1 MTKTT
6 NTFKSF
12 LRNNIVQA
20 IVIIL
25 SVLLSFYLEQRR
37 QVNITKQ
44 EKNYLLT
51 DLSKTLEDDINQI
64 EIILEGLDRSDKNLI
79 RLLDDINSNHTLL
92 TDREVAEVLLEIQI
106 GTSFFPQDGIF
117 NQLIANGT
125 FNLIENEEL
134 KSLLLNMYTHKK
146 ERNYATSTEIDNFNL
161 LWRRQIMGNFRIQF
175 NYNSY
180 DGEIYG
186 QQELT
191 RFRFN
196 RQYYLSNEL
205 YGALSQS
212 RIYVGMYTRF
222 LNDQK
227 NEYQTAL
234 ALQRQK
240 LVKINLFILLI

>member
-1 MTKTT
+1 MTKTIIT
-6 NTFKSF
+6 LKSF

-51 DLSKTLEDDINQI
+51 DLTKTLESDIEQI
-64 EIILEGLDRSDKNLI
+64 EIILEGLDISDKNLI
-79 RLLDDINSNHTLL
+79 KLLDDINNNHTIL
-92 TDREVAEVLLEIQI
+92 TDRQVAEILLQIQI

-134 KSLLLNMYTHKK
+134 KSILLSMYTHKK
-146 ERNYATSTEIDNFNL
+146 ERNYATSVEIDNFNL

-234 ALQRQK
+234 ALSK
-240 LVKINLFILLI
+240 TEIGKD

>member
-51 DLSKTLEDDINQI
+51 DLTKTLEGDINQI
-64 EIILEGLDRSDKNLI
+64 EIILEGLDKSDKNLI
-79 RLLDDINSNHTLL
+79 KLLDDINNNHTLL
-92 TDREVAEVLLEIQI
+92 SDREVAEILLQIQI

-146 ERNYATSTEIDNFNL
+146 ERNYATSTEIDDFNL

-191 RFRFN
+191 RYRFN
-196 RQYYLSNEL
+196 RQYYLSDEL

-234 ALQRQK
+234 ALSK
-240 LVKINLFILLI
+240 TEIGKD

>member
-1 MTKTT
+1 MTKTSS
-6 NTFKSF
+6 NFKSF
-12 LRNNIVQA
+12 IRNNIIQA
-20 IVIIL
+20 VVIIL
-25 SVLLSFYLEQRR
+25 SVLLSFYLEDRR
-37 QVNITKQ
+37 QENITRQ

-51 DLSKTLEDDINQI
+51 DLSKTLESDIYQI
-64 EIILEGLDRSDKNLI
+64 EIILENLDNSDKNLLK
-79 RLLDDINSNHTLL
+79 LLNDINNNHTLL
-92 TDREVAEVLLEIQI
+92 SDREVVEILLQIQI

-117 NQLIANGT
+117 NELIANGS

-146 ERNYATSTEIDNFNL
+146 ERNYATSVEIDNFNL

-234 ALQRQK
+234 ALSK
-240 LVKINLFILLI
+240 TEIGED

>member
-1 MTKTT
+1 MTKST

-12 LRNNIVQA
+12 LRNNVVQA

-51 DLSKTLEDDINQI
+51 DLTKTLEGDINQI
-64 EIILEGLDRSDKNLI
+64 EIILEGLDKSDKNLI
-79 RLLDDINSNHTLL
+79 KLLDDINNNHTLL
-92 TDREVAEVLLEIQI
+92 SDREVAEVLLQIQI

-234 ALQRQK
+234 ALSK
-240 LVKINLFILLI
+240 TEIGKD

>member
-1 MTKTT
+1 MTKIT

-12 LRNNIVQA
+12 LRNNVVQA

-51 DLSKTLEDDINQI
+51 DLTKTLEGDINQI
-64 EIILEGLDRSDKNLI
+64 EIILEGLDKSDKNLI
-79 RLLDDINSNHTLL
+79 KLLDDINNNHTLIS
-92 TDREVAEVLLEIQI
+92 DREVAEILLKIQI

-146 ERNYATSTEIDNFNL
+146 ERNYATSIEIDNFNL

-234 ALQRQK
+234 ALSK
-240 LVKINLFILLI
+240 TEIGKD

>member
-1 MTKTT
+1 MTKAT

-12 LRNNIVQA
+12 LRNNVVQA

-51 DLSKTLEDDINQI
+51 DLTKTLEGDINQI
-64 EIILEGLDRSDKNLI
+64 EIILEGLDKSDKNLI
-79 RLLDDINSNHTLL
+79 KLLDDINNNHTLL
-92 TDREVAEVLLEIQI
+92 SDREVAEVLLQIQI

-175 NYNSY
+175 NYISY

-196 RQYYLSNEL
+196 KQYYLSNEL

-234 ALQRQK
+234 ALSK
-240 LVKINLFILLI
+240 TEIGKD

>member
-1 MTKTT
+1 MTKTS
-6 NTFKSF
+6 NNFKSF
-12 LRNNIVQA
+12 IRNNIIQA
-20 IVIIL
+20 VVIIL

-51 DLSKTLEDDINQI
+51 DLTKTLESDIYQI
-64 EIILEGLDRSDKNLI
+64 EIILEGLGNSDKNLVK
-79 RLLDDINSNHTLL
+79 LLNDINNNHTLL
-92 TDREVAEVLLEIQI
+92 SDREVAEILLQIQI

-117 NQLIANGT
+117 NELIANGS

-134 KSLLLNMYTHKK
+134 KALLLNMYTHKK
-146 ERNYATSTEIDNFNL
+146 ERNYATSVEIDNFNL

-222 LNDQK
+222 LNDQI

-234 ALQRQK
+234 ALSK
-240 LVKINLFILLI
+240 TEIGED

>member
-1 MTKTT
+1 MTKTS
-6 NTFKSF
+6 NNFKSF
-12 LRNNIVQA
+12 IRNNIIQA
-20 IVIIL
+20 VVIIL

-51 DLSKTLEDDINQI
+51 DLTKTLESDIDQI
-64 EIILEGLDRSDKNLI
+64 EIILEGLSNSDKDLVK
-79 RLLDDINSNHTLL
+79 LLNDINNNHTLL
-92 TDREVAEVLLEIQI
+92 SDREVAEILLQIQI

-117 NQLIANGT
+117 NELIANGS

-134 KSLLLNMYTHKK
+134 KALLLNMYTHKK
-146 ERNYATSTEIDNFNL
+146 ERNYATSVEIDNFNL

-234 ALQRQK
+234 ALSK
-240 LVKINLFILLI
+240 TEIGED

>member
-37 QVNITKQ
+37 QVSITKK

-51 DLSKTLEDDINQI
+51 DLTKTLEGDINQI
-64 EIILEGLDRSDKNLI
+64 EIILEGLDKSDKNLI
-79 RLLDDINSNHTLL
+79 KLLDDINNNHTLL
-92 TDREVAEVLLEIQI
+92 SDREVAEILLQIQI

-191 RFRFN
+191 RYRFN

-234 ALQRQK
+234 ALSK
-240 LVKINLFILLI
+240 TEIGKD

>member
-1 MTKTT
+1 MTKTS
-6 NTFKSF
+6 NNFKSF
-12 LRNNIVQA
+12 IRNNIIQA
-20 IVIIL
+20 VVIIL

-37 QVNITKQ
+37 QINITKQ

-51 DLSKTLEDDINQI
+51 DLTKTLESDIGQI
-64 EIILEGLDRSDKNLI
+64 EIILEGLGNSDKNLVK
-79 RLLDDINSNHTLL
+79 LLNDINNNHTLL
-92 TDREVAEVLLEIQI
+92 SDREVAEILLQIQI

-117 NQLIANGT
+117 NELIANGS

-134 KSLLLNMYTHKK
+134 KALLLNMYTHKK
-146 ERNYATSTEIDNFNL
+146 ERNYATSVEIDNFNL

-222 LNDQK
+222 LNDQI

-234 ALQRQK
+234 ALSK
-240 LVKINLFILLI
+240 TEIGED

>member
-1 MTKTT
+1 MTKST

-12 LRNNIVQA
+12 LRNNVVQA

-51 DLSKTLEDDINQI
+51 DLTKTLEGDINQI
-64 EIILEGLDRSDKNLI
+64 EIILEGLDKSDKNLI
-79 RLLDDINSNHTLL
+79 KLLDDINNNHTLL
-92 TDREVAEVLLEIQI
+92 TDREVAEVLLQIQI

-146 ERNYATSTEIDNFNL
+146 ERNYATSKEIDNFNL

-186 QQELT
+186 QQELI

-234 ALQRQK
+234 ALSK
-240 LVKINLFILLI
+240 TEIGKD

>member
-1 MTKTT
+1 MTKTS
-6 NTFKSF
+6 NNFKSF
-12 LRNNIVQA
+12 IRNNIIQA
-20 IVIIL
+20 VVIIL

-44 EKNYLLT
+44 EKNYLLK
-51 DLSKTLEDDINQI
+51 DLTKTLESDIDQI
-64 EIILEGLDRSDKNLI
+64 EIILEGLSNSDKDLVK
-79 RLLDDINSNHTLL
+79 LLNDINNNHTLL
-92 TDREVAEVLLEIQI
+92 SDREVAEILLQIQI

-117 NQLIANGT
+117 NELIANGS

-134 KSLLLNMYTHKK
+134 KALLLNMYTHKK
-146 ERNYATSTEIDNFNL
+146 ERNYATSVEIDNFNL

-186 QQELT
+186 QQELI

-222 LNDQK
+222 LNDQI

-234 ALQRQK
+234 ALSK
-240 LVKINLFILLI
+240 TEIGED

>member
-1 MTKTT
+1 MTNTT
-6 NTFKSF
+6 NTFNSF
-12 LRNNIVQA
+12 LRNNVVQA

-51 DLSKTLEDDINQI
+51 DLTKTLEGDINQI
-64 EIILEGLDRSDKNLI
+64 EIILEGLDKSDKNLI
-79 RLLDDINSNHTLL
+79 KLLDDINNNHTLL
-92 TDREVAEVLLEIQI
+92 TDREVAEILLQIQI

-191 RFRFN
+191 RYRFN

-234 ALQRQK
+234 ALSK
-240 LVKINLFILLI
+240 TEIGKD

>member
-1 MTKTT
+1 MTKTS
-6 NTFKSF
+6 NNFKSF
-12 LRNNIVQA
+12 IRNNIIQA
-20 IVIIL
+20 VVIIL

-51 DLSKTLEDDINQI
+51 DLTKTLESDIDQI
-64 EIILEGLDRSDKNLI
+64 EIILEGLGNSDRNLVK
-79 RLLDDINSNHTLL
+79 LLNDINNNHTLL
-92 TDREVAEVLLEIQI
+92 SDREVAEILLQIQI

-117 NQLIANGT
+117 NELIANGS

-134 KSLLLNMYTHKK
+134 KALLLNMYTHKK
-146 ERNYATSTEIDNFNL
+146 ERNYATSVEIDNFNL

-222 LNDQK
+222 LNDQI

-234 ALQRQK
+234 ALSK
-240 LVKINLFILLI
+240 TEIGED

>member
-1 MTKTT
+1 MTKTS
-6 NTFKSF
+6 NNFKSF
-12 LRNNIVQA
+12 IRNNIIQA
-20 IVIIL
+20 VVIIL

-37 QVNITKQ
+37 QVSITKQ

-51 DLSKTLEDDINQI
+51 DLTKTLESDIDQI
-64 EIILEGLDRSDKNLI
+64 EIILEGLGNSDKNLVK
-79 RLLDDINSNHTLL
+79 LLNDINNNHTLL
-92 TDREVAEVLLEIQI
+92 SDREVAEILLQIQI

-117 NQLIANGT
+117 NELIANGS

-134 KSLLLNMYTHKK
+134 KALLLNMYTHKK
-146 ERNYATSTEIDNFNL
+146 ERNYATSVEIDNFNL

-222 LNDQK
+222 LNDQI

-234 ALQRQK
+234 ALSK
-240 LVKINLFILLI
+240 TEIGED

>member
-1 MTKTT
+1 MAKTSIQ
-6 NTFKSF
+6 FKSF
-12 LRNNIVQA
+12 LRNNIVQG

-37 QVNITKQ
+37 QVNITQQ
-44 EKNYLLT
+44 EKNFLLT
-51 DLSKTLEDDINQI
+51 DLTKTLETDIIQI
-64 EIILEGLDRSDKNLI
+64 EIILNGLNESDKNLI
-79 RLLDDINSNHTLL
+79 KLIDDINSNHTLL
-92 TDREVAEVLLEIQI
+92 TDREVAEILLQIQI

-134 KSLLLNMYTHKK
+134 KSLLISMYTHKK

-186 QQELT
+186 QQ
-191 RFRFN
+191 
-196 RQYYLSNEL
+196 
-205 YGALSQS
+205 
-212 RIYVGMYTRF
+212 
-222 LNDQK
+222 
-227 NEYQTAL
+227 
-234 ALQRQK
+234 
-240 LVKINLFILLI
+240 

>member
-1 MTKTT
+1 MTKTSS
-6 NTFKSF
+6 NFKSF
-12 LRNNIVQA
+12 IRNNIIQA
-20 IVIIL
+20 VVIIL
-25 SVLLSFYLEQRR
+25 SVLLSFYLEDRR
-37 QVNITKQ
+37 QENITRQ

-51 DLSKTLEDDINQI
+51 DLSKTLESDIYQI
-64 EIILEGLDRSDKNLI
+64 EIILENLDNSDKNLI
-79 RLLDDINSNHTLL
+79 KLLNDINNNHALL
-92 TDREVAEVLLEIQI
+92 SDREVVEILLQIQI

-117 NQLIANGT
+117 NELIANAS

-146 ERNYATSTEIDNFNL
+146 ERNYATSVEIDNFNL

-234 ALQRQK
+234 ALSK
-240 LVKINLFILLI
+240 TEIGED

>member
-180 DGEIYG
+180 DGKIYG

-234 ALQRQK
+234 ALSK
-240 LVKINLFILLI
+240 TEIGKD

>member
-1 MTKTT
+1 MTKTS
-6 NTFKSF
+6 NNFKSF
-12 LRNNIVQA
+12 IRNNIIQA
-20 IVIIL
+20 VVIIL

-51 DLSKTLEDDINQI
+51 DLTKTLESDIDQI
-64 EIILEGLDRSDKNLI
+64 QIILEGLGNSDKNLVK
-79 RLLDDINSNHTLL
+79 LLNDINNNHTLL
-92 TDREVAEVLLEIQI
+92 SDREVAEILLQIQI

-117 NQLIANGT
+117 NELIANGS

-134 KSLLLNMYTHKK
+134 KALLLNMYTHKK
-146 ERNYATSTEIDNFNL
+146 ERNYATSVEIDNFNL

-222 LNDQK
+222 LNDQI

-234 ALQRQK
+234 ALSK
-240 LVKINLFILLI
+240 TEIGED

>member
-1 MTKTT
+1 MTKTSIQ
-6 NTFKSF
+6 FKSF

-20 IVIIL
+20 VVIIF

-37 QVNITKQ
+37 QTNIINQ

-51 DLSKTLEDDINQI
+51 DLTKTLESDINQI
-64 EIILEGLDRSDKNLI
+64 EMILDGLGTSDKNLVK
-79 RLLDDINSNHTLL
+79 LLDDINNNHTLL
-92 TDREVAEVLLEIQI
+92 TDREVTEILLQIQI

-117 NQLIANGT
+117 NELISNGS
-125 FNLIENEEL
+125 FNLIENKEL
-134 KSLLLNMYTHKK
+134 KSILLDMYTHKK

-186 QQELT
+186 KQELT
-191 RFRFN
+191 RFKFN

-205 YGALSQS
+205 YGSLSQS

-234 ALQRQK
+234 ALSK
-240 LVKINLFILLI
+240 TEIGED

>member
-1 MTKTT
+1 MAKTSIQ
-6 NTFKSF
+6 FKSF
-12 LRNNIVQA
+12 LRNNIVQG

-37 QVNITKQ
+37 QVNITQQ
-44 EKNYLLT
+44 EKNFLLT
-51 DLSKTLEDDINQI
+51 DLTKTLETDIIQI
-64 EIILEGLDRSDKNLI
+64 EIILNGLNESDKNLI
-79 RLLDDINSNHTLL
+79 KLIDDINSNHTLL
-92 TDREVAEVLLEIQI
+92 TDREVAEILLQIQI

-134 KSLLLNMYTHKK
+134 KSLLISMYTHKK

-186 QQELT
+186 QQELV

-196 RQYYLSNEL
+196 KQYYLSNDL

-212 RIYVGMYTRF
+212 SIYVSMYTRF

-227 NEYQTAL
+227 NEYNTAL
-234 ALQRQK
+234 ALTK
-240 LVKINLFILLI
+240 TEIGED

>member
-12 LRNNIVQA
+12 LRNNLVQA

-51 DLSKTLEDDINQI
+51 DLTKTLEGDINQI
-64 EIILEGLDRSDKNLI
+64 EIILEGLDKSDKNLI
-79 RLLDDINSNHTLL
+79 KLLDDINNNHTLIS
-92 TDREVAEVLLEIQI
+92 DREVAEILLKIQI

-146 ERNYATSTEIDNFNL
+146 ERNYATSIEIDNFNL

-196 RQYYLSNEL
+196 KQYYLSNEL

-234 ALQRQK
+234 ALSK
-240 LVKINLFILLI
+240 TEIGKD

>member
-1 MTKTT
+1 MTKTSS
-6 NTFKSF
+6 NFKSF
-12 LRNNIVQA
+12 IRNNIIQA
-20 IVIIL
+20 VVIIL
-25 SVLLSFYLEQRR
+25 SVLLSFYLEDRR
-37 QVNITKQ
+37 QENITKQ

-51 DLSKTLEDDINQI
+51 DLSKTLESDIYQI
-64 EIILEGLDRSDKNLI
+64 EIILENLGNSDKNLVK
-79 RLLDDINSNHTLL
+79 LLNDINNNHTLL
-92 TDREVAEVLLEIQI
+92 SDREVVEILLQIQI

-117 NQLIANGT
+117 NELIANGS

-146 ERNYATSTEIDNFNL
+146 ERNYATSVEIDNFNL

-234 ALQRQK
+234 ALSK
-240 LVKINLFILLI
+240 TEIGED

>member
-125 FNLIENEEL
+125 FNL
-134 KSLLLNMYTHKK
+134 SLIH
-146 ERNYATSTEIDNFNL
+146 I
-161 LWRRQIMGNFRIQF
+161 
-175 NYNSY
+175 
-180 DGEIYG
+180 
-186 QQELT
+186 
-191 RFRFN
+191 
-196 RQYYLSNEL
+196 
-205 YGALSQS
+205 
-212 RIYVGMYTRF
+212 
-222 LNDQK
+222 
-227 NEYQTAL
+227 
-234 ALQRQK
+234 
-240 LVKINLFILLI
+240 

>member
-1 MTKTT
+1 MTKAI

-12 LRNNIVQA
+12 LRNNVVQA

-51 DLSKTLEDDINQI
+51 DLTKTLEGDINQI
-64 EIILEGLDRSDKNLI
+64 EIILEGLDKSDKNLI
-79 RLLDDINSNHTLL
+79 KLLDDINNNHTLL
-92 TDREVAEVLLEIQI
+92 TDREVAEVLLQIQI

-117 NQLIANGT
+117 NELIANGT

-146 ERNYATSTEIDNFNL
+146 ERNYATSIEIDNFNL

-234 ALQRQK
+234 ALSK
-240 LVKINLFILLI
+240 TEIGKD

>member
-1 MTKTT
+1 MVKTSS
-6 NTFKSF
+6 NFKSF
-12 LRNNIVQA
+12 IRNNIIQA
-20 IVIIL
+20 VVIIL

-37 QVNITKQ
+37 QINITKQ

-51 DLSKTLEDDINQI
+51 DLAKTLETDIDQI
-64 EIILEGLDRSDKNLI
+64 EIILEGLGNSDKNLLK
-79 RLLDDINSNHTLL
+79 LLNDINNNHTLL
-92 TDREVAEVLLEIQI
+92 SDREVAEILLQIQI

-117 NQLIANGT
+117 NQLIANGS

-134 KSLLLNMYTHKK
+134 KALLLNMYTHKK
-146 ERNYATSTEIDNFNL
+146 ERNYATSVEIDNFNL

-222 LNDQK
+222 LNDQI

-234 ALQRQK
+234 ALSK
-240 LVKINLFILLI
+240 TEIGED

>member
-1 MTKTT
+1 MTKAT
-6 NTFKSF
+6 NAFKSF
-12 LRNNIVQA
+12 LRNNVVQA

-51 DLSKTLEDDINQI
+51 DLTKTLEGDINQI
-64 EIILEGLDRSDKNLI
+64 EIILEGLDKSDKNLI
-79 RLLDDINSNHTLL
+79 KLLDDINNNHTLL
-92 TDREVAEVLLEIQI
+92 SDREVAEVLLQIQI

-186 QQELT
+186 QQELL

-234 ALQRQK
+234 ALSK
-240 LVKINLFILLI
+240 TEIGKD

>member
-1 MTKTT
+1 MTKTI

-12 LRNNIVQA
+12 LRNNVVQA

-51 DLSKTLEDDINQI
+51 DLTKTLEGDINQI
-64 EIILEGLDRSDKNLI
+64 EIILEGLDKSDKNLI
-79 RLLDDINSNHTLL
+79 KLLDDINNNHTLL
-92 TDREVAEVLLEIQI
+92 TDREVAEVLLQIQI

-117 NQLIANGT
+117 NQLISNGT

-146 ERNYATSTEIDNFNL
+146 KRNYATSTEIDNFNL

-234 ALQRQK
+234 ALSK
-240 LVKINLFILLI
+240 TEIGKD

>member
-1 MTKTT
+1 MTKTSS
-6 NTFKSF
+6 NFKSF
-12 LRNNIVQA
+12 IRNNIIQA
-20 IVIIL
+20 VVIIL
-25 SVLLSFYLEQRR
+25 SVLLSFYLEDRR
-37 QVNITKQ
+37 QENITRQ

-51 DLSKTLEDDINQI
+51 DLSKTLESDIYQI
-64 EIILEGLDRSDKNLI
+64 EIILENLDNSDKNLLK
-79 RLLDDINSNHTLL
+79 LLNDINNNHTLFS
-92 TDREVAEVLLEIQI
+92 DREVVEILLQIQI

-117 NQLIANGT
+117 NELIANGS

-146 ERNYATSTEIDNFNL
+146 ERNYATSVEIDNFNL

-234 ALQRQK
+234 ALSK
-240 LVKINLFILLI
+240 TEIGED